1 MDDPNTLFLLS
12 KVGLKLV
19 DKTGICESRMW
30 LLDEEEES
38 MQYLSLH
45 KSKSDRAY
53 KGGKILSIRE
63 ATDEEV
69 DEYQDLVEKDRVPRP
84 KNRKIIT
91 FQIEKNWHALWPR
104 KVNRKPM
111 AYKGMGFIDK
121 SDSETP
127 ES

>member
-12 KVGLKLV
+12 KTGLKLV

-30 LLDEEEES
+30 LLDEEEAS
-38 MQYLSLH
+38 MKYLSLH

-53 KGGKILSIRE
+53 KGGEILSIRD

-69 DEYQDLVEKDRVPRP
+69 DEYQDLIEKEKVPRP

-91 FQIEKNWHALWPR
+91 FQIEKNWHALWPQNV
-104 KVNRKPM
+104 KRKPM
-111 AYKGMGFIDK
+111 AYKGLGFIDK
-121 SDSETP
+121 SAE
-127 ES
+127 